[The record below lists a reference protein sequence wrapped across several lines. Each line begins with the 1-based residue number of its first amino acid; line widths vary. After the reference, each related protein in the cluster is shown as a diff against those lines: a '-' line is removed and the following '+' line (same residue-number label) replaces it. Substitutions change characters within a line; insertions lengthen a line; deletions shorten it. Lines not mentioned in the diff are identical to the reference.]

1 MWPATLIEVGGM
13 SKHHPFVVAMQIGE
27 NSAYK
32 HSDYVVSLLP
42 YAEEYM
48 KQHGLAEGKFV
59 CIPNGVVEEEWENP
73 EPLPEE
79 HKKVFDELHRE
90 GKFIVGY
97 FGGHALSNALGN
109 LIAVADKMKEQ
120 ADVHFVL
127 VGDGV
132 EKKNLI
138 AERDR
143 LGLQNVTFLK
153 PVSKK
158 AVPSL
163 CQEFDCIY
171 MGGKDSPLYRFG
183 LCLNKMFDSMMA
195 GKPIICAITTPRTY
209 IEEYECGYRV
219 DSESV
224 NECINVILKIKN
236 MPCEKRSHMGEQG
249 RLAAINIFNYSEL
262 SKRLLSLV

>member
-1 MWPATLIEVGGM
+1 
-13 SKHHPFVVAMQIGE
+13 MQ
-27 NSAYK
+27 
-32 HSDYVVSLLP
+32 
-42 YAEEYM
+42 
-48 KQHGLAEGKFV
+48 QHGLAEGKFV

-97 FGGHALSNALGN
+97 FGGHALSNALEN
-109 LIAVADKMKEQ
+109 LIAVADRMKEQ
-120 ADVHFVL
+120 TDVHFVL

-143 LGLQNVTFLK
+143 LGLENVTFLE

-195 GKPIICAITTPRTY
+195 GKPIICVITTPKTY
-209 IEEYECGYRV
+209 IAVSYTHLRAHET
-219 DSESV
+219 
-224 NECINVILKIKN
+224 
-236 MPCEKRSHMGEQG
+236 G
-249 RLAAINIFNYSEL
+249 RNLVC
-262 SKRLLSLV
+262 RLLLEKKKNTKTVFCLKKKKAKKNDT